1 MIKVSFIALSGLF
14 VAFTQAAAFAQ
25 CLPQDGAVVEGT
37 LVQGPK
43 GSFLVEL
50 SDEACLQKPPG
61 SEPPRTY
68 SRKIHII
75 MSYAPALE
83 KRARGLLGKRV
94 EARGDVGE
102 GSTVQ
107 HYTPI
112 VMIARQLAPK

>member
-50 SDEACLQKPPG
+50 SDEGACKNRQ
-61 SEPPRTY
+61 
-68 SRKIHII
+68 
-75 MSYAPALE
+75 
-83 KRARGLLGKRV
+83 ARNLRELIR
-94 EARGDVGE
+94 ERFI
-102 GSTVQ
+102 S
-107 HYTPI
+107 
-112 VMIARQLAPK
+112 